1 MSDPSTPQPFR
12 SWAIVEQMGHRRI
25 AGLVTADAPL
35 LHATRLVIEV
45 YDGAG
50 AEPAATIGTGYP
62 VYQLTACT
70 EELARSLGSETLRS
84 DMPVSQW
91 DARSLLPRPVPEP
104 EGPRAITGSA
114 VPMCPEGCGC
124 RLDGEDADR
133 RECGCDGPCTGDE
146 DPGGLF

>member
-1 MSDPSTPQPFR
+1 MAEPTSPQSFR

-45 YDGAG
+45 YDGASP
-50 AEPAATIGTGYP
+50 EPAATIGTGYP

-70 EELARSLGSETLRS
+70 EDLARRLGTETLRS

-91 DARSLLPRPVPEP
+91 DARSLLPQPAVPEP
-104 EGPRAITGSA
+104 QAPKAITASA
-114 VPMCPEGCGC
+114 WPADEDSD
-124 RLDGEDADR
+124 RGEA
-133 RECGCDGPCTGDE
+133 DGPG
-146 DPGGLF
+146 PF

>member
-1 MSDPSTPQPFR
+1 MTEPASPQPFR

-45 YDGAG
+45 YDGAST
-50 AEPAATIGTGYP
+50 EPAATIGTGYP

-70 EELARSLGSETLRS
+70 EELARRLGSETLLS

-91 DARSLLPRPVPEP
+91 DARSLLPQPAVPGP
-104 EGPRAITGSA
+104 QAPRAITGSPWA
-114 VPMCPEGCGC
+114 
-124 RLDGEDADR
+124 A
-133 RECGCDGPCTGDE
+133 DE
-146 DPGGLF
+146 DSDWDDDPGEPAAGGGY